1 MILDV
6 LESGK
11 NSIKYSKQLIKV
23 HDVIRG
29 TDLQAL
35 TGVSTRLRR

>member
-1 MILDV
+1 MMSEV

-11 NSIKYSKQLIKV
+11 NSIKYSIQLILV
-23 HDVIRG
+23 YDVIRG